1 MIKEIVFSTKKRK
14 ELVNITSDIQEIVAD
29 SNIKTGIC
37 LVFIP
42 HATAAIL
49 INEDER
55 GLKEDIEKLL
65 DSWIPEINWQHNQ
78 IDNNAGAHLASAF
91 IGQSRIIPINNGQL
105 LLGNWQEIFLAELD
119 GPRTSRKVNIV
130 CISDKN

>member
-1 MIKEIVFSTKKRK
+1 MIKEIVFSTKERR
-14 ELVNITSDIQEIVAD
+14 ELVNITSNIQEIVAD

-42 HATAAIL
+42 HATAAIM

-91 IGQSRIIPINNGQL
+91 IGQSRLIPINNGRL

-119 GPRTSRKVNIV
+119 GPRTNRKVNIV